1 MKGWQKF
8 GLATLVLLLIAGVRI
23 FLVWR
28 EHNAPMIQKP
38 QVERRRLTDDD
49 VVVPR
54 KMYIVNLKEAKDL
67 IGKTVWMQS
76 GYSLDYYPYVAH
88 HVDFAHKAGA
98 LPSIQELKIQDI
110 VMQKAPAGHVS
121 LIPLGDKQVFAVFR
135 MANDPNDSKE
145 YATAIGFMQGSDST
159 YSCDDI
165 FYYDDPHQMYKHWP
179 ADVWQA
185 IDQHQVKPG
194 MSELQTTMAL
204 GMMQQSDAS
213 TMGDRTVDYNAGG
226 KKWVVSFQHDKATT
240 VKQE

>member
-28 EHNAPMIQKP
+28 EHNAPMAQKP
-38 QVERRRLTDDD
+38 QVERRKLTADD
-49 VVVPR
+49 VVLPR
-54 KMYIVNLKEAKDL
+54 KMYIINFKEAREL

-76 GYSLDYYPYVAH
+76 GFALDYYPYVAH
-88 HVDFAHKAGA
+88 HVDFAHKIGV
-98 LPSIQELKIQDI
+98 LPSIQELKIQDV

-121 LIPLGDKQVFAVFR
+121 LIPLGDKQVFAIFK
-135 MANDPNDSKE
+135 MANDLKE
-145 YATAIGFMQGSDST
+145 YATAIGYVQGSDST

-204 GMMQQSDAS
+204 GTMQQSDAS
-213 TMGDRTVDYNAGG
+213 TIGDRIVSYNSGG
-226 KKWVVSFQHDKATT
+226 KKWMVSFQHDKATT